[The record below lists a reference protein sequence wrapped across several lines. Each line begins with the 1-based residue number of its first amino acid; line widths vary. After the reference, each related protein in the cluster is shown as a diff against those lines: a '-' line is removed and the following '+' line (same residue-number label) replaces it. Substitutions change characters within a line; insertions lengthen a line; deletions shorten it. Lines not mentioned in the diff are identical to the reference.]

1 VTFEEFQKRYS
12 IRLNAQQEEA
22 VKLTEGPV
30 LLLAVP
36 GSGKTTAVVTR
47 LAYMILCREIAPERI
62 LTLTYTAAAT
72 RDMADRFAGRFGGEL
87 AQRLEF
93 RTINGICARVIYY
106 YGRQTGREAFRLVTD
121 EKQILR
127 LLAEIY
133 QQTEGGYATEND
145 RKTVRTLITYIKNM
159 MLTEEEI
166 RRLEDR
172 AQIKISRIYQ
182 MYHAEMRKRGLMD
195 YDDQMTYAYTILRH
209 SPQTLQYFRDCYPYL
224 CVDEAQDTSR
234 IQHAIIALLAG
245 GQGNLFMVGDED
257 QSIYGF
263 RAAYPQA
270 LLQFEKEHPGAK
282 VLLMEEN
289 FRSAKSIVQAADSF
303 IQKNMLRH
311 RKKMRAF
318 RTDRG
323 TVRAI
328 EVGSRYAQYSYL
340 VKAAADCRNRTAVL
354 YRDNESMLPL
364 ADLLERKGIPY
375 QVKNADPGF
384 FTSRIVTD
392 IRQIIR
398 FAQHPEDTGLFLQI
412 YYKIG
417 TYLSKEKAQ
426 AACSLSRERQIP
438 VLDAAVRFLPMTS
451 GTEKS
456 VRHIRGQL
464 SALLTDPA
472 DRGISRIIKEMG
484 YAAYLERA
492 GLNENKLYILRSLS
506 YREQSPESL
515 LTRLDELAQILR
527 EKEND
532 PRCPFLLST
541 IHSSK
546 GLEYDTVYLLDV
558 ADGIFPE
565 SIPLNPRQAKKEE
578 LEAYEEE
585 RRLFYVGVTRA
596 KNRLYLF
603 RQKSRP
609 SLFIR
614 ELMKGADTDR
624 GQNRTGTAGT
634 SGEKDSGR
642 STVEKRSGRNSGSGA
657 GGGLHSSYAGSSAAG
672 QNLSGN
678 QKETFEAFR
687 AGIETGTTVRHSVFG
702 AGEITLVTEN
712 SVMIRF
718 ADKERKFLLRVL
730 YEGNLLHR

>member
-1 VTFEEFQKRYS
+1 VKIRKRQERNGYRVTFEEFQKQYG
-12 IRLNAQQEEA
+12 IHLNAQQEEA

-47 LAYMILCREIAPERI
+47 LAYMIFCKGIAPERI

-72 RDMADRFAGRFGGEL
+72 RDMADRFSERFGAEL

-93 RTINGICARVIYY
+93 RTINGICARVIYF

-121 EKQILR
+121 EKEILH

-133 QQTEGGYATEND
+133 QQVEGGYATEND

-166 RRLEDR
+166 RRLDDT
-172 AQIKISRIYQ
+172 AQMKISAIYQ
-182 MYHAEMRKRGLMD
+182 RYHGEMRKRGFMD
-195 YDDQMTYAYTILRH
+195 YDDQMAYAYTILRR
-209 SPQTLQYFRDCYPYL
+209 SPRTLQYFRSCYPYL

-234 IQHAIIALLAG
+234 IQHALIALLAG
-245 GQGNLFMVGDED
+245 KQGNLFMVGDED

-270 LLQFEKEHPGAK
+270 LLQFEQEHPGAK

-289 FRSAKSIVQAADSF
+289 FRSARGIVQAADAF
-303 IQKNMLRH
+303 IQKNILRH
-311 RKKMRAF
+311 QKKMRAH

-323 TVRAI
+323 IVRAI

-340 VKAAADCRNRTAVL
+340 VKAAANCGNRTAVL

-364 ADLLERKGIPY
+364 ADMLERNGIPY

-392 IRQIIR
+392 IRQIIQ
-398 FAQHPEDTGLFLQI
+398 FARDPENTELFLQI
-412 YYKIG
+412 YYKMG
-417 TYLSKEKAQ
+417 TYLSKEKAR

-438 VLDAAVRFLPMTS
+438 VLDAAVRFLPLTS

-456 VRHIRGQL
+456 VRHIRSQL
-464 SALLTDPA
+464 QVLLTDSA
-472 DRGISRIIKEMG
+472 DQGIRRIIRDMG
-484 YAAYLERA
+484 YAAYLDRA
-492 GLNENKLYILRSLS
+492 GINDNKLYILRSLS
-506 YREQSPESL
+506 YGEASPESL
-515 LTRLDELAQILR
+515 LARLDELAWILR
-527 EKEND
+527 HKEND
-532 PRCPFLLST
+532 PGCPFLLST

-565 SIPLNPRQAKKEE
+565 SIPLNPKQAKKEE

-614 ELMKGADTDR
+614 ELMKGAGIPAQGKTE
-624 GQNRTGTAGT
+624 GTAERGT
-634 SGEKDSGR
+634 SG
-642 STVEKRSGRNSGSGA
+642 TAAA
-657 GGGLHSSYAGSSAAG
+657 GIARPAYVRSSAAG
-672 QNLSGN
+672 RSFHGKP
-678 QKETFEAFR
+678 KETFEEFR
-687 AGIETGTTVRHSVFG
+687 AGIDTGGEVRHRVFG
-702 AGEITLVTEN
+702 TGEVMAVTEDA
-712 SVMIRF
+712 VLIRF
-718 ADKERKFLLRVL
+718 ADQERKFLLRVL